1 MKIIDKFQIE
11 VYDKVEFENAQNLGL
26 DTSHVKDSIID
37 LYIDLVE
44 VETFRETYL
53 NADDTIK
60 ATCIITKSGESY
72 VLLISLEDFLV
83 KYTGRFG
90 EGNIRI
96 Q

>member
-1 MKIIDKFQIE
+1 MKIINKFQIE

-26 DTSHVKDSIID
+26 DTSSVKESITD
-37 LYIDLVE
+37 LYIDFLD

-53 NADDTIK
+53 TADDTVK

-83 KYTGRFG
+83 KYIERFG
-90 EGNIRI
+90 EGNIKI